1 VYGKKRKPPL
11 LPPGAG
17 AGQGM
22 NKSNDTLR
30 TQWTKLIGI
39 TIVHF
44 LTDTLAGMYPA
55 IMPDIQE
62 AFDWKLKTANMI
74 FIILI
79 IVCNAGQVFICNLRQ
94 HNPKPFF
101 LQFGICAGIA
111 ICFLGFLVNVPGAFM
126 IISLLAVITGCGIA
140 AAHPEGL
147 RAVHD
152 LDDIPSPISTA
163 VFMTGG
169 AFGFASGGLVGSF
182 FVTLFGLKGLL
193 CFAIPA
199 IICVIIVYSLKIRL
213 AVEPAAKDSSE
224 PLEGIDNKTAISFWP
239 ILCMAIASTSAS
251 VILVFLLPTRLKEF
265 GFERT
270 FGGFSIMMFGMGGA
284 VGSLAWSVIAN
295 KKGQLAVAS
304 ISFFLGVPILLVYL
318 LLMEHRLAAYLL
330 FAAGFCSW
338 AGYPLLVSISRK
350 AHGLSLS
357 MRMGLMVGGTWGIS
371 AMFEMVLVYLKEP
384 LGLTINTLLFF
395 TPACFTI
402 ASFMGLMIML
412 DRRKK
417 GLKQI

>member
-1 VYGKKRKPPL
+1 
-11 LPPGAG
+11 
-17 AGQGM
+17 M
-22 NKSNDTLR
+22 NKSNDTLK

-55 IMPDIQE
+55 IMPDIQLQ
-62 AFDWKLKTANMI
+62 FNWKFETANMV
-74 FIILI
+74 FVILI

-94 HNPKPFF
+94 HNRKPFF
-101 LQFGICAGIA
+101 LQFGICAGTA
-111 ICFLGFLVNVPGAFM
+111 ICFLCFLTGVPGAFY
-126 IISLLAVITGCGIA
+126 IICALAVITGCGIA

-169 AFGFASGGLVGSF
+169 ATGFASGGLVGSF

-193 CFAIPA
+193 CFIVPA
-199 IICVIIVYSLKIRL
+199 IICVIIVYLLKIQL
-213 AVEPAAKDSSE
+213 AVEPVSKDNAE
-224 PLEGIDNKTAISFWP
+224 QFENAEDKDAMNFYP
-239 ILCMAIASTSAS
+239 ILWMAVASTTAS
-251 VILVFLLPTRLKEF
+251 VILVFLLPTRLQQL
-265 GFERT
+265 GFDRN
-270 FGGFSIMMFGMGGA
+270 FGGFSTMMFGMGGA
-284 VGSLAWSVIAN
+284 VGSLVWSVVAN

-304 ISFFLGVPILLVYL
+304 LSFFLGVPILLAYML
-318 LLMEHRLAAYLL
+318 LIGHRPAFYLL

-338 AGYPLLVSISRK
+338 AGFPLLVSISRK
-350 AHGLSLS
+350 ARGLSLG
-357 MRMGLMVGGTWGIS
+357 MRMGLMVGGTWGLS
-371 AMFEMVLVYLKEP
+371 AVFEMLLVYAAGQFE
-384 LGLTINTLLFF
+384 ISVNTLLYF

-402 ASFMGLMIML
+402 ASFMGLMIIL

-417 GLKQI
+417 GLLQI